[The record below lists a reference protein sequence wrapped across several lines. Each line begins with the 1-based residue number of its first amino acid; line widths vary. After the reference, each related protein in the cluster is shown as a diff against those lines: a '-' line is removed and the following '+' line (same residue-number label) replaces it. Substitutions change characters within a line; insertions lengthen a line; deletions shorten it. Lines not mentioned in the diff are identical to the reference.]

1 MLGLTVLL
9 GMKFRALRLRYRD
22 VRVGSRYPRW
32 HLPWQL
38 LDDMTVNFSHLRS
51 YDEQLFRLGLL
62 AERYFP
68 EDPNT
73 ALIKLRQ
80 LGERLAQQMASR
92 FGVFT
97 SIQESQLAL
106 LRRLEFEGLIDR
118 DVACLFHDLRITG
131 NEATHG
137 LQGDYASALSTLKI
151 AWQLGVWF
159 HRTFGDPEFRCG
171 PFRPP
176 QPPVDESVELKQE
189 LARLQSALEAFSSNE
204 DAISEQLNAAEAQLQ
219 QALDEQQQWEHLAE
233 AAEADKVALS
243 AQLEALQ
250 SAAAR
255 QPSAVSAGLLQAAK
269 KAAGS
274 IELDEASTRQ
284 LIDEQLRQAGWEA
297 DTQTLRH
304 GKGARPQKNR
314 NLAIAEWPTSSGPAD
329 YVLFVGLTPYAAVEA
344 KRANTDV
351 AGKVP
356 QAERY
361 CRDFQPSADA
371 EVKSNGWGPQGEY
384 RIPFAFSS
392 NGRPFLNQLRTKSG
406 IWFRDLR
413 RRENLSGPLERWYSP
428 EGLKALARQDLDLA
442 DQQLRRESFSF
453 GFPLRPYQRRAI
465 EATEAAIAAGQRE
478 IMLAM
483 ATGTGKT
490 KTCVALIYR
499 LLKTG
504 RFRRVLFLVD
514 RSELGTQAADAFKE
528 TRMESLQSFADIY
541 GIKELGEREVETDT
555 RVHIATVQAMV
566 QRLLLGNEEDNPTVD
581 TYDLI
586 VVDECHRGYLLD
598 RELSD
603 RELRFRDFNDYVSK
617 YRKVIEMFD
626 AVKIG
631 LTATP
636 ALHTVRIFGQPVF
649 VYSYREAVVDGF
661 LVDHE
666 PPIRISTEL
675 SSEGIGWAVGEEV
688 KIYDPS
694 TTQIEKFTTPDALRF
709 EVEAFNRKVIT
720 EPFNQVVCEALA
732 DELDPFSPYK
742 TLIFC
747 ASDAHADLVVMLLKE
762 AFQERYGSVANDA
775 VAKITG
781 ASDKP
786 KELIRRYKN
795 EAFPNVAVT
804 VDLLS
809 TGVDVP
815 AICNIVF
822 LRRMNSRIL
831 YDQMIGRATRLCD
844 AIDKTHLRIFDAV
857 RIYEAL
863 ENFTDMKP
871 VVVNP
876 TITFGQLIQ
885 ELETTEG
892 EESELVREQLIAK
905 LRRKQQRLS
914 ENHAAQFRLL
924 TGEEP
929 ADFIRRLQQ
938 LPIQEAS
945 RWLGT
950 IHGLA
955 ELLDQQW
962 DGPAQPQLLS
972 EHHDELRS
980 IERGYG
986 EATRPQDYLDG
997 FSAFVREAGNDLR
1010 ELRLALD
1017 QRGYNE
1023 ATLATAWRETTNQDM
1038 AASIMGYI
1046 RQAALGDA
1054 LVPYEQ
1060 RVEKALQRILA
1071 TRSWT
1076 TPQRQWLQRIA
1087 NQTKAITIVDREALD
1102 DDALLFR
1109 REGGGWPRL
1118 NKLFG
1123 SELDQVL
1130 HQFQCQVWAA

>member
-1 MLGLTVLL
+1 MGT
-9 GMKFRALRLRYRD
+9 
-22 VRVGSRYPRW
+22 
-32 HLPWQL
+32 
-38 LDDMTVNFSHLRS
+38 NFAHLRG
-51 YDEQLFRLGLL
+51 YDDQLSRLGLL

-68 EDPNT
+68 DDPNT

-80 LGERLAQQMASR
+80 LGERLAQQAASR
-92 FGVFT
+92 FGLFT
-97 SIQESQLAL
+97 SLEETQLAL
-106 LRRLEFEGLIDR
+106 IRRLELDGQIER
-118 DVACLFHDLRITG
+118 EVADLFHGLRKAG
-131 NEATHG
+131 NDATHG
-137 LQGDYASALSTLKI
+137 LQGSHASALSSLKI

-159 HRTFGDPEFRCG
+159 HRTFEDPGFRSG

-176 QPPVDESVELKQE
+176 QPPVDESAELKQE
-189 LARLQSALEAFSSNE
+189 LARLQSALDSFRANE
-204 DAISEQLNAAEAQLQ
+204 GLISQQLSAAETQLQ
-219 QALDEQQQWEHLAE
+219 QALGEQQQWEQLAE
-233 AAEADKVALS
+233 QVEADKATLE
-243 AQLEALQ
+243 AQLQALQ
-250 SAAAR
+250 NAASQQTPAVSMGVRNAAR
-255 QPSAVSAGLLQAAK
+255 
-269 KAAGS
+269 KAAS
-274 IELDEASTRQ
+274 AIELDEAATRQ
-284 LIDEQLRQAGWEA
+284 LIDGQLRQAGWEA
-297 DTQTLRH
+297 DSQALRH
-304 GKGARPQKNR
+304 GKGTRPQKNR

-329 YVLFVGLTPYAAVEA
+329 YVLFVGLTPVAAVEA

-351 AGKVP
+351 AGKLP

-361 CRDFQPSADA
+361 CRDF
-371 EVKSNGWGPQGEY
+371 KSSEETELKAQGWGPEGEY
-384 RIPFAFSS
+384 QIPFAFSS
-392 NGRPFLNQLRTKSG
+392 NSRPYLRQLRTKSG

-413 RRENLSGPLERWYSP
+413 RSENLAGPLERWYSP
-428 EGLKALARQDLDLA
+428 EGLKALARQDVDLA
-442 DQQLRRESFSF
+442 HQQLRRESFSF

-465 EATEAAIAAGQRE
+465 EATEAAIASGQRD

-490 KTCVALIYR
+490 KTCIALIYR
-499 LLKTG
+499 LLKTS

-514 RSELGTQAADAFKE
+514 RSELGSQAADAFKE

-541 GIKELGEREVETDT
+541 GIKDLGEREAESDT
-555 RVHIATVQAMV
+555 RVQVATVQAMV
-566 QRLLLGNEEDNPTVD
+566 QRLLLGSEEDKPTVD

-598 RELSD
+598 RDLSE
-603 RELRFRDFNDYVSK
+603 RELGFRDFNDYVSK
-617 YRKVIEMFD
+617 YRRVLEMFD

-636 ALHTVRIFGQPVF
+636 ALHTVEIFGQPVF

-666 PPIRISTEL
+666 PPFLIATEL
-675 SSEGIGWAVGEEV
+675 STEGIRWQAGAEV
-688 KIYDPS
+688 KTYDPNTAS
-694 TTQIEKFTTPDALRF
+694 IELFTTPDELRF
-709 EVEAFNRKVIT
+709 DVEAFNRKVIT
-720 EPFNQVVCEALA
+720 EDFNRVVCEVLA
-732 DELDPFSPYK
+732 DELDPLSPHK

-747 ASDAHADLVVMLLKE
+747 ATDAHADLVVMLLKK
-762 AFQERYGSVANDA
+762 AFQDRYGSVANDA

-781 ASDKP
+781 ACEKP

-831 YDQMIGRATRLCD
+831 YDQMRGRATRLCE
-844 AIDKTHLRIFDAV
+844 AIGKDSFRIFDAV
-857 RIYEAL
+857 GIYKAL
-863 ENFTDMKP
+863 QAFTQMQP

-876 TITFGQLIQ
+876 KISFSQLIT
-885 ELETTEG
+885 EMDTTEG
-892 EESELVREQLIAK
+892 EDSELVRQQLVAK
-905 LRRKQQRLS
+905 LRRKQRHLS
-914 ENHAAQFRLL
+914 EASEAQFRLL

-929 ADFIRRLQQ
+929 ADFISRLQQ
-938 LPIQEAS
+938 LPIGDAR

-950 IHGLA
+950 ITGLA
-955 ELLDQQW
+955 ELLDRRW
-962 DGPAQPQLLS
+962 EGPAQPQFLS
-972 EHHDELRS
+972 EHTDSLRS

-986 EATRPQDYLDG
+986 DATRPEDYLEG
-997 FSAFVREAGNDLR
+997 FTAFVRDPGNALPALITVLQRPWDLTRKDLR

-1023 ATLATAWRETTNQDM
+1023 ATLATAWRETTNQAM

-1054 LVPYEQ
+1054 LVPYDQ
-1060 RVEKALQRILA
+1060 RVDKALQRILA
-1071 TRSWT
+1071 SKPWT

-1087 NQTKAITIVDREALD
+1087 NQTKAITIVDRDALD

-1118 NKLFG
+1118 NRLFG
-1123 SELDQVL
+1123 GELEQVL
-1130 HQFQCQVWAA
+1130 HRFNEAVWEAA

>member
-1 MLGLTVLL
+1 MGT
-9 GMKFRALRLRYRD
+9 
-22 VRVGSRYPRW
+22 
-32 HLPWQL
+32 
-38 LDDMTVNFSHLRS
+38 NFAHLRG
-51 YDEQLFRLGLL
+51 YDDQLSRLGLL

-68 EDPNT
+68 DDPNT

-80 LGERLAQQMASR
+80 LGERLAQQAASR
-92 FGVFT
+92 FGLFT
-97 SIQESQLAL
+97 SLEETQLAL
-106 LRRLEFEGLIDR
+106 IRRLELDGQIER
-118 DVACLFHDLRITG
+118 EVADLFHGLRKAG
-131 NEATHG
+131 NDATHG
-137 LQGDYASALSTLKI
+137 LQGSHASALSSLKI

-159 HRTFGDPEFRCG
+159 HRTFEDPGFRSG

-176 QPPVDESVELKQE
+176 QPPVDESAELKQE
-189 LARLQSALEAFSSNE
+189 LARLQSALDSFRANE
-204 DAISEQLNAAEAQLQ
+204 GLISQQLSAAETQLQ
-219 QALDEQQQWEHLAE
+219 QALGEQQQWEQLAE
-233 AAEADKVALS
+233 QVEADKATLEV
-243 AQLEALQ
+243 QLKALQ
-250 SAAAR
+250 NAASQQTPAVSMGVRNAAR
-255 QPSAVSAGLLQAAK
+255 
-269 KAAGS
+269 KAASS
-274 IELDEASTRQ
+274 IELDEAATRQ
-284 LIDEQLRQAGWEA
+284 LIDGQLRQAGWEA
-297 DTQTLRH
+297 DSQALRH
-304 GKGARPQKNR
+304 GKGTRPQKNR

-329 YVLFVGLTPYAAVEA
+329 YVLFVGLTPVAAVEA
-344 KRANTDV
+344 KRAHTDV
-351 AGKVP
+351 AGKLP

-361 CRDFQPSADA
+361 CRDF
-371 EVKSNGWGPQGEY
+371 KSSEETELKAQGWGPEGEY
-384 RIPFAFSS
+384 QIPFAFSS
-392 NGRPFLNQLRTKSG
+392 NGRRFLNQVRTKSG

-413 RRENLSGPLERWYSP
+413 RADNLAGPLERWYSP
-428 EGLKALARQDLDLA
+428 EGLKALMRQDVDRA
-442 DQQLRRESFSF
+442 NQNLRREPFSF

-465 EATEAAIAAGQRE
+465 EATEAAIASGQRD
-478 IMLAM
+478 IMLTM

-499 LLKTG
+499 LLKSG

-541 GIKELGEREVETDT
+541 GIKELGEREPESDT

-566 QRLLLGNEEDNPTVD
+566 QRLLLGSEDDKPTVD

-598 RELSD
+598 RDLSE
-603 RELRFRDFNDYVSK
+603 RELGFRDFNDYVSK
-617 YRKVIEMFD
+617 YRRVLEMFD

-636 ALHTVRIFGQPVF
+636 ALHTVEIFDLPVF
-649 VYSYREAVVDGF
+649 VYSYSEAVVDGF

-666 PPIRISTEL
+666 PPILIATEL
-675 SSEGIGWAVGEEV
+675 STEGIRWQAGDEV
-688 KIYDPS
+688 KTFDPNTAS
-694 TTQIEKFTTPDALRF
+694 IELFTTPDELRF
-709 EVEAFNRKVIT
+709 DVEAFNRKVIT
-720 EPFNQVVCEALA
+720 EDFNRVVCEVLA
-732 DELDPFSPYK
+732 DELDPLSLHK

-747 ASDAHADLVVMLLKE
+747 ATDAHADTVVMLLKK
-762 AFQERYGSVANDA
+762 AFQDRYGSVANDA

-781 ASDKP
+781 ACEKP
-786 KELIRRYKN
+786 KELIRRFKN

-831 YDQMIGRATRLCD
+831 YDQMKGRATRLCE
-844 AIDKTHLRIFDAV
+844 AIGKDSFRIFDAV
-857 RIYEAL
+857 GIYKAL
-863 ENFTDMKP
+863 QIFTQMQP

-876 TITFGQLIQ
+876 NISFSQLIT
-885 ELETTEG
+885 EMDTTEG
-892 EESELVREQLIAK
+892 EDSELVRQQLVAK
-905 LRRKQQRLS
+905 LRRKQRHLS
-914 ENHAAQFRLL
+914 EASEAQFRLL

-929 ADFIRRLQQ
+929 AGFISRLQQ
-938 LPIQEAS
+938 LPIGDAR

-950 IHGLA
+950 ITGLA
-955 ELLDQQW
+955 ELLDRRW
-962 DGPAQPQLLS
+962 EGPAQPQFLS
-972 EHHDELRS
+972 EHTDSLRS

-986 EATRPQDYLDG
+986 DATRPEDYLEG
-997 FSAFVREAGNDLR
+997 FTAFVRDPGNDLPALITVLQRPWDLTRKDLR

-1023 ATLATAWRETTNQDM
+1023 ATLATAWRETTNQAM

-1054 LVPYEQ
+1054 LVPYDQ
-1060 RVEKALQRILA
+1060 RVDKALQRILA
-1071 TRSWT
+1071 SKPWT

-1087 NQTKAITIVDREALD
+1087 NQTKAITIVDRDALD

-1118 NKLFG
+1118 NRLFG
-1123 SELDQVL
+1123 GELEQVL
-1130 HQFQCQVWAA
+1130 HRFNEAVWEAA

>member
-1 MLGLTVLL
+1 VSTN
-9 GMKFRALRLRYRD
+9 FAQLR
-22 VRVGSRYPRW
+22 G
-32 HLPWQL
+32 
-38 LDDMTVNFSHLRS
+38 
-51 YDEQLFRLGLL
+51 YDEQLFRLGGL

-80 LGERLAQQMASR
+80 LGERLAQQVASR

-97 SIQESQLAL
+97 SIEESQLAL
-106 LRRLEFEGLIDR
+106 LRRLEAEGLIER
-118 DVACLFHDLRITG
+118 EVAGLFHDLRRTG
-131 NEATHG
+131 NTATHG
-137 LQGDYASALSTLKI
+137 LQGDHATALSTLKI

-159 HRTFGDPEFRCG
+159 HRSFGDPAFRSG

-176 QPPVDESVELKQE
+176 QPPVAESDDLRQE
-189 LARLQSALEAFSSNE
+189 LARLQAALEAFRANE
-204 DAISEQLNAAEAQLQ
+204 GALADQLSAAEAQLE
-219 QALDEQQQWEHLAE
+219 QALGEQQQWEQLAE
-233 AAEADKVALS
+233 AAEADKAALAAQLS
-243 AQLEALQ
+243 ALQ
-250 SAAAR
+250 NDAAQRPAGVTAGLRQAAR
-255 QPSAVSAGLLQAAK
+255 
-269 KAAGS
+269 KAADA
-274 IELDEASTRQ
+274 IELDEAATRQ
-284 LIDEQLRQAGWEA
+284 LIDAQLRQAGWEA
-297 DTQTLRH
+297 DSQELRFSR
-304 GKGARPQKNR
+304 GARPQKNR

-329 YVLFVGLTPYAAVEA
+329 YVLFVGLTPMAAVEA
-344 KRANTDV
+344 KRANKDV
-351 AGKVP
+351 AGVLP
-356 QAERY
+356 QAQRY
-361 CRDFQPSADA
+361 CRDFQPDAAMEVSAQ
-371 EVKSNGWGPQGEY
+371 GFGPEGEY
-384 RIPFAFSS
+384 QVPFAFST
-392 NGRPFLNQLRTKSG
+392 NGRPFLQQLRTRSG

-413 RRENLSGPLERWYSP
+413 RGENLANPLDGWYSP
-428 EGLKALARQDLDLA
+428 EGLKELSRQDVGRA
-442 DQQLRRESFSF
+442 QEQLRREAFSY

-465 EATEAAIAAGQRE
+465 EATEAAIGEGQRE
-478 IMLAM
+478 ILLAM

-499 LLKTG
+499 LLKSG

-514 RSELGTQAADAFKE
+514 RSELGIQAADAFKE

-541 GIKELGEREVETDT
+541 GIKELGEREAESDT

-566 QRLLLGNEEDNPTVD
+566 QRLLLGSDDDKPTVD

-617 YRKVIEMFD
+617 YRRVIEMFD

-636 ALHTVRIFGQPVF
+636 ALHTVEIFGQPVF
-649 VYSYREAVVDGF
+649 VYSYREAVVDGY

-666 PPIRISTEL
+666 PPILIRTEL
-675 SSEGIGWAVGEEV
+675 SSEGIVWEAGEEV
-688 KIYDPS
+688 KTYDPR
-694 TTQIEKFTTPDALRF
+694 TAQIELFTTPDELRF
-709 EVEAFNRKVIT
+709 AVEAFNRQVIT
-720 EPFNQVVCEALA
+720 EPFNRVVCGELA
-732 DELDPFSPYK
+732 RELDPFSPYK

-747 ASDAHADLVVMLLKE
+747 ATDAHADLVVMLLKE
-762 AFQERYGSVANDA
+762 AFREYYDGVDDDA

-781 ASDKP
+781 ASDRP

-804 VDLLS
+804 VDLHS

-844 AIDKTHLRIFDAV
+844 PIDKSHFRIFDAV
-857 RIYEAL
+857 GIYDAL
-863 ENFTDMKP
+863 QAFTQMQP

-876 TITFGQLIQ
+876 KISFSQLIG
-885 ELETTEG
+885 ELESTDG
-892 EESELVREQLIAK
+892 EECELVREQLIAK
-905 LRRKQQRLS
+905 LRRKQRHLS
-914 ENHAAQFRLL
+914 ESAEARFRLL

-929 ADFIRRLQQ
+929 ADFINRLRQ
-938 LPIQEAS
+938 LPIAEAS

-950 IHGLA
+950 IGGLG
-955 ELLDQQW
+955 ELLDAQW
-962 DGPAQPQLLS
+962 EGPAQPQFIA
-972 EHHDELRS
+972 EHDDSLRA

-986 EATRPQDYLDG
+986 EASRPQDYLDG
-997 FSAFVREAGNDLR
+997 FTAFVRDPGNALPALTTVLQRPWELTRSDLR
-1010 ELRLALD
+1010 ELKLALD
-1017 QRGYNE
+1017 QRGYSE
-1023 ATLATAWRETTNQDM
+1023 TTLATAWREATNQDM

-1046 RQAALGDA
+1046 RQAALGDP

-1071 TRSWT
+1071 SRAWSE
-1076 TPQRQWLQRIA
+1076 PQRQWLQRIA

-1109 REGGGWPRL
+1109 REGGGWQRL

-1123 SELDQVL
+1123 GELEQVL
-1130 HQFQCQVWAA
+1130 HRFNEAVWEAA

>member
-1 MLGLTVLL
+1 
-9 GMKFRALRLRYRD
+9 
-22 VRVGSRYPRW
+22 
-32 HLPWQL
+32 
-38 LDDMTVNFSHLRS
+38 MTVNFSHLRS

-159 HRTFGDPEFRCG
+159 HRTFGDPEFRSG

-176 QPPVDESVELKQE
+176 HPPVDESAELKQE

-204 DAISEQLNAAEAQLQ
+204 GAISEQLNAAEAQLQ
-219 QALDEQQQWEHLAE
+219 QALDEQQQWEQLAE
-233 AAEADKVALS
+233 AAEADKVAL
-243 AQLEALQ
+243 AVQLQALQ
-250 SAAAR
+250 NAAAQ
-255 QPSAVSAGLLQAAK
+255 QPAAVSAGLLQAAK

-284 LIDEQLRQAGWEA
+284 LIDEQLRQAGWEV

-329 YVLFVGLTPYAAVEA
+329 YVLFVGLTPVAAVEA

-361 CRDFQPSADA
+361 CRDFQPSV
-371 EVKSNGWGPQGEY
+371 ETELRSNGWGPEGEY

-413 RRENLSGPLERWYSP
+413 RSENLACPLERWYSP
-428 EGLKALARQDLDLA
+428 EGLKALARQDVDLA
-442 DQQLRRESFSF
+442 HQQLRRELFSF

-514 RSELGTQAADAFKE
+514 RSELGNQAADAFKE

-541 GIKELGEREVETDT
+541 GIKELGEREVESDT

-566 QRLLLGNEEDNPTVD
+566 QRLLLASEEDKPTVD

-603 RELRFRDFNDYVSK
+603 RELRFRDFSDYVSK

-626 AVKIG
+626 AFKIG

-636 ALHTVRIFGQPVF
+636 ALHTVNIFGHPVF

-666 PPIRISTEL
+666 PPIRINTEL
-675 SSEGIGWAVGEEV
+675 SSEGIGWAAGEEV

-694 TTQIEKFTTPDALRF
+694 TTQIEKFTTPDELRF
-709 EVEAFNRKVIT
+709 EVETFNRKVIT
-720 EPFNQVVCEALA
+720 ESFNRVVCEALA

-844 AIDKTHLRIFDAV
+844 AIDKTHFRIFDAV

-863 ENFTDMKP
+863 EKFTDMKP

-876 TITFGQLIQ
+876 SITFGQLIQ

-892 EESELVREQLIAK
+892 EESELVRQQLIAK

-914 ENHAAQFRLL
+914 ENYAAQFRLL

-929 ADFIRRLQQ
+929 DDFIRRLQQ

-962 DGPAQPQLLS
+962 DGPAEPQFLS
-972 EHHDELRS
+972 DHDDALRS

-986 EATRPQDYLDG
+986 DASRPEDYLDG
-997 FSAFVREAGNDLR
+997 FAAFVRDPGNDLPALTTVLQRPWELTRKDLR

-1023 ATLATAWRETTNQDM
+1023 ATLATAWRETTNQAM

-1060 RVEKALQRILA
+1060 RVDKALQRILA
-1071 TRSWT
+1071 SRSWT

-1123 SELDQVL
+1123 GELEQVL
-1130 HQFQCQVWAA
+1130 HRFNEAVWEAA

>member
-1 MLGLTVLL
+1 MST
-9 GMKFRALRLRYRD
+9 
-22 VRVGSRYPRW
+22 
-32 HLPWQL
+32 
-38 LDDMTVNFSHLRS
+38 NFVHLRS
-51 YDEQLFRLGLL
+51 YDEQLFRLGSL

-80 LGERLAQQMASR
+80 LGERLAQQVASR

-97 SIQESQLAL
+97 SAQETQLAL
-106 LRRLEFEGLIDR
+106 IRRLEFDGLIESE
-118 DVACLFHDLRITG
+118 VSALFHDLRSKG
-131 NEATHG
+131 NDATHG
-137 LQGDYASALSTLKI
+137 LYGDHASALSTLKI

-159 HRTFGDPEFRCG
+159 HRTFSDAEFSSG

-176 QPPVDESVELKQE
+176 QPPADESEGLRAE
-189 LARLQSALEAFSSNE
+189 LASLQSALDAFR
-204 DAISEQLNAAEAQLQ
+204 AQGGAVAEQLSATEAQLQ
-219 QALDEQQQWEHLAE
+219 QALDDQQQWEQLAT
-233 AAEADKVALS
+233 AVEADKVALA
-243 AQLEALQ
+243 AQMQALQ
-250 SAAAR
+250 NAAAR
-255 QPSAVSAGLLQAAK
+255 QPAAVSAGLLQAAR

-274 IELDEASTRQ
+274 IELDEAATRQ

-297 DTQTLRH
+297 DTQTLRY

-344 KRANTDV
+344 KRANKDV
-351 AGKVP
+351 AGKLP

-361 CRDFQPSADA
+361 CRDFQPSEESELKAQ
-371 EVKSNGWGPQGEY
+371 GWGSAGEF

-413 RRENLSGPLERWYSP
+413 RSDNLAGPLERWYSA
-428 EGLKALARQDLDLA
+428 EGLKALSRQDVDLA
-442 DQQLRRESFSF
+442 QAKLRQELFSF

-490 KTCVALIYR
+490 KTCIALIYR

-541 GIKELGEREVETDT
+541 GIKELGEREAESDT

-566 QRLLLGNEEDNPTVD
+566 QRLLLGSEEEKPTVD

-598 RELSD
+598 RELSE

-636 ALHTVRIFGQPVF
+636 ALHTVMIFGQPVF

-666 PPIRISTEL
+666 PPIRINTEL
-675 SSEGIGWAVGEEV
+675 SSEGIAWAAGEEV
-688 KIYDPS
+688 KFYDPT
-694 TTQIEKFTTPDALRF
+694 TTQIDKFMTPDELRF

-720 EPFNQVVCEALA
+720 ESFNRVVCDALA

-747 ASDAHADLVVMLLKE
+747 VSDAHADLVVMLLKE
-762 AFQERYGSVANDA
+762 AFQQRYGSVPDDA

-781 ASDKP
+781 DSDKP
-786 KELIRRYKN
+786 KQLIRRFKN

-844 AIDKTHLRIFDAV
+844 AIDKTHFRIFDAV

-863 ENFTDMKP
+863 KNFTDMKP

-876 TITFGQLIQ
+876 NISFSQLFQ

-892 EESELVREQLIAK
+892 EESELVRQQLIAK

-914 ENHAAQFRLL
+914 ENQTAQFRLL

-929 ADFIRRLQQ
+929 AAFINRLQQ
-938 LPIQEAS
+938 LPINEAR

-950 IHGLA
+950 IPGLA

-962 DGPAQPQLLS
+962 DGPAEPQFLS
-972 EHHDELRS
+972 EHDDALRS

-986 EATRPQDYLDG
+986 EATRPEDYLDG
-997 FSAFVREAGNDLR
+997 FSAFVRDSGNDLPALTTVLQRPWELTRKDLR

-1023 ATLATAWRETTNQDM
+1023 ATLATAWRETTNQAM

-1046 RQAALGDA
+1046 RQAALGDP
-1054 LVPYEQ
+1054 LVPYDQ
-1060 RVEKALQRILA
+1060 RVDKALQRILA
-1071 TRSWT
+1071 SRSWT

-1102 DDALLFR
+1102 DDLLFFK

-1118 NKLFG
+1118 NRMFG
-1123 SELDQVL
+1123 GELDGVL
-1130 HQFQCQVWAA
+1130 REFKREVWAA

>member
-1 MLGLTVLL
+1 M
-9 GMKFRALRLRYRD
+9 
-22 VRVGSRYPRW
+22 SP
-32 HLPWQL
+32 
-38 LDDMTVNFSHLRS
+38 NFAHLRP
-51 YDEQLFRLGLL
+51 YDEQLFRLGSL
-62 AERYFP
+62 AERYFTD
-68 EDPNT
+68 DPNT
-73 ALIKLRQ
+73 ALLKLRQ
-80 LGERLAQQMASR
+80 LGELLAQHVASR
-92 FGVFT
+92 FGLELREEET
-97 SIQESQLAL
+97 QQLL
-106 LRRLEFEGLIDR
+106 LRRLECDGVLER
-118 DVACLFHDLRITG
+118 EVAELFHGLRRKG
-131 NEATHG
+131 NLANHD
-137 LQGDYASALSTLKI
+137 LQGDHATALKI
-151 AWQLGVWF
+151 LRMAWQLGVWF
-159 HRTFGDPEFRCG
+159 HRTFGVPDFRSG
-171 PFRPP
+171 PFKPP
-176 QPPVDESVELKQE
+176 QPPVAGDQDLEAELSCLRDA
-189 LARLQSALEAFSSNE
+189 LAAFQSADGQA
-204 DAISEQLNAAEAQLQ
+204 AQQLAQTEAQLS
-219 QALDEQQQWEHLAE
+219 QALQEQQEWEQLA
-233 AAEADKVALS
+233 AGAEADKAALVARLAELQVA
-243 AQLEALQ
+243 AQRQ
-250 SAAAR
+250 GAAAMASLKQASR
-255 QPSAVSAGLLQAAK
+255 QATERL
-269 KAAGS
+269 
-274 IELDEASTRQ
+274 ELDEAATRL

-314 NLAIAEWPTSSGPAD
+314 NYAIAEWPTSSGPAD
-329 YVLFVGLTPYAAVEA
+329 YVLFVGLTPFAAVEA

-361 CRDFQPSADA
+361 CRDFQPSLETELKID
-371 EVKSNGWGPQGEY
+371 GWGPEGEY

-392 NGRPFLNQLRTKSG
+392 NGRPFLDQLRTKSG

-413 RRENLSGPLERWYSP
+413 RSENLAGPLERWYSP
-428 EGLKALARQDLDLA
+428 EGLKALARQDVDLA
-442 DQQLRRESFSF
+442 QQKLRRESFSF

-566 QRLLLGNEEDNPTVD
+566 QRLLLGNEEDKPTVD

-636 ALHTVRIFGQPVF
+636 ALHTVSIFGQPVF

-666 PPIRISTEL
+666 PPIRINTEL

-694 TTQIEKFTTPDALRF
+694 TTQIEKFTTPDELRF

-844 AIDKTHLRIFDAV
+844 AIDKTHFRIFDAV

-914 ENHAAQFRLL
+914 ENNAAQFRLL

-938 LPIQEAS
+938 LPIQEVS

-962 DGPAQPQLLS
+962 DGPAQPQFLS
-972 EHHDELRS
+972 EHHDQLRS

-997 FSAFVREAGNDLR
+997 FSAFVREAGNDLPALTTVLQRPWELTRKDLR

-1123 SELDQVL
+1123 GELDQVL

>member
-1 MLGLTVLL
+1 MST
-9 GMKFRALRLRYRD
+9 
-22 VRVGSRYPRW
+22 
-32 HLPWQL
+32 
-38 LDDMTVNFSHLRS
+38 NFAHLRG
-51 YDEQLFRLGLL
+51 YDEQLFRLGVL

-73 ALIKLRQ
+73 ALLKLRR
-80 LGERLAQQMASR
+80 LGERLAQQVASR
-92 FGVFT
+92 FGVET
-97 SIQESQLAL
+97 PVEETQQML
-106 LRRLEFEGLIDR
+106 LRRLEANGVLER
-118 DVACLFHDLRITG
+118 EVAELFHVLRRKGNLANHDLHG
-131 NEATHG
+131 DHAT
-137 LQGDYASALSTLKI
+137 ALRTLRI

-159 HRTFGDPEFRCG
+159 HRTFSEPDFRSG
-171 PFRPP
+171 PF
-176 QPPVDESVELKQE
+176 QPPRSPAQESEEL
-189 LARLQSALEAFSSNE
+189 R
-204 DAISEQLNAAEAQLQ
+204 
-219 QALDEQQQWEHLAE
+219 QALDDQQEWERLAE
-233 AAEADKVALS
+233 LAEADKAALA
-243 AQLEALQ
+243 AQLQALQ
-250 SAAAR
+250 RAAAR
-255 QPSAVSAGLLQAAK
+255 QPAPVAAKLRQAART
-269 KAAGS
+269 ATGL
-274 IELDEASTRQ
+274 IELDEAATRQ
-284 LIDEQLRQAGWEA
+284 LIDDQLRQAGWEA
-297 DTQTLRH
+297 DSQKLRY
-304 GKGARPQKNR
+304 GNGARPQKNR

-329 YVLFVGLTPYAAVEA
+329 YVLFVGLTPLAAVEA
-344 KRANTDV
+344 KRAHKDV
-351 AGKVP
+351 AGVLP
-356 QAERY
+356 QAQRY
-361 CRDFQPSADA
+361 CRDFQPSA
-371 EVKSNGWGPQGEY
+371 ETELSGGCWGPDGDC
-384 RIPFAFSS
+384 RIPFAFAS
-392 NGRPFLNQLRTKSG
+392 NGRPYLRQLRTRSG

-413 RRENLSGPLERWYSP
+413 RAENLAGPLDGWYSP
-428 EGLKALARQDLDLA
+428 EGLQALARQNMA
-442 DQQLRRESFSF
+442 ASQAQLQREGFSY

-465 EATEAAIAAGQRE
+465 EATEAAIGDGQRE
-478 IMLAM
+478 ILLAM

-541 GIKELGEREVETDT
+541 GIKELGERETDSDT
-555 RVHIATVQAMV
+555 RVQIATVQAMV
-566 QRLLLGNEEDNPTVD
+566 QRLLLGGEHDKPTVD

-598 RELSD
+598 RELSE
-603 RELRFRDFNDYVSK
+603 RELGFRDFNDYVSK
-617 YRKVIEMFD
+617 YRRVLETFD

-636 ALHTVRIFGQPVF
+636 ALHTVEIFGQPVF
-649 VYSYREAVVDGF
+649 VYSYREAVVDGY

-666 PPIRISTEL
+666 PPVLISTQL
-675 SSEGIGWAVGEEV
+675 SSEGIRWAAGEEV
-688 KIYDPS
+688 KTYDPR
-694 TTQIEKFTTPDALRF
+694 TAQIELFTTPDELSF
-709 EVEAFNRKVIT
+709 EVEAFNRQVIT
-720 EPFNQVVCEALA
+720 EPFNKVVCEVLA
-732 DELDPFSPYK
+732 DELDPLSPQK

-747 ASDAHADLVVMLLKE
+747 ATDSHADLVVMLLKE
-762 AFQERYGSVANDA
+762 AFQERYDGVEDDA

-831 YDQMIGRATRLCD
+831 YDQMIGRATRLCE
-844 AIDKTHLRIFDAV
+844 AIGKDGFRIFDAV
-857 RIYEAL
+857 GIYEAL
-863 ENFTDMKP
+863 RPFTDMQP

-876 TITFGQLIQ
+876 KISFAQLIG
-885 ELETTEG
+885 ELSATEG
-892 EESELVREQLIAK
+892 EDSELVRDQLIAK
-905 LRRKQQRLS
+905 LRRRQRHLS
-914 ENHAAQFRLL
+914 ENAEAEFRRL

-929 ADFIRRLQQ
+929 AAFISRLQR
-938 LPIQEAS
+938 LPLAEAR

-950 IHGLA
+950 IAGLGD
-955 ELLDQQW
+955 LLDAKWQ
-962 DGPAQPQLLS
+962 GPGQPQFLS
-972 EHHDELRS
+972 EHEDVLRS

-986 EATRPQDYLDG
+986 EANRPEDYLEG
-997 FSAFVREAGNDLR
+997 FTAFVRDPGNQLPALTTMLQRPWELTRKDLR

-1017 QRGYNE
+1017 QQGYNE

-1046 RQAALGDA
+1046 RQAALGDP

-1071 TRSWT
+1071 SRSWS

-1109 REGGGWPRL
+1109 REGGGWQRL

-1123 SELDQVL
+1123 GELDRVL
-1130 HQFQCQVWAA
+1130 QQFQREVWAA

>member
-1 MLGLTVLL
+1 M
-9 GMKFRALRLRYRD
+9 
-22 VRVGSRYPRW
+22 SP
-32 HLPWQL
+32 
-38 LDDMTVNFSHLRS
+38 NFAHLRT
-51 YDEQLFRLGLL
+51 YDEQLFLLGSL

-68 EDPNT
+68 DDPNT
-73 ALIKLRQ
+73 ALLKLRQ
-80 LGERLAQQMASR
+80 LGELLAQHVASR
-92 FGVFT
+92 FGLELREEET
-97 SIQESQLAL
+97 QQLL
-106 LRRLEFEGLIDR
+106 LRRLECDGVLER
-118 DVACLFHDLRITG
+118 EVAELFHGLRRKGNLANHDLHG
-131 NEATHG
+131 DHAT
-137 LQGDYASALSTLKI
+137 ALKI
-151 AWQLGVWF
+151 LRMAWQLGVWF
-159 HRTFGDPEFRCG
+159 HRTFGDPDFRSG
-171 PFRPP
+171 LFQPP
-176 QPPVDESVELKQE
+176 QPPAASDQE
-189 LARLQSALEAFSSNE
+189 LAVQLSALRDALAAFQSADGQASQQLAQTE
-204 DAISEQLNAAEAQLQ
+204 EQLR
-219 QALDEQQQWEHLAE
+219 QALQEQQEWEQLATD
-233 AAEADKVALS
+233 AEADKAALVARLAELQMA
-243 AQLEALQ
+243 AQRQ
-250 SAAAR
+250 GAAAMASLKQASR
-255 QPSAVSAGLLQAAK
+255 QASERL
-269 KAAGS
+269 
-274 IELDEASTRQ
+274 ELDEAATRL
-284 LIDEQLRQAGWEA
+284 LIDGQLRQAGWEA
-297 DTQTLRH
+297 DSQQLRY
-304 GKGARPQKNR
+304 GKGARPQKHR

-329 YVLFVGLTPYAAVEA
+329 YVLFAGLTPLAAVEA
-344 KRANTDV
+344 KRANKDV
-351 AGKVP
+351 AGVLP
-356 QAERY
+356 QAQRY
-361 CRDFQPSADA
+361 CRDFQACEATELS
-371 EVKSNGWGPQGEY
+371 SGGWGPEGEY

-392 NGRPFLNQLRTKSG
+392 NGRPYLRQLRTRSG

-413 RRENLSGPLERWYSP
+413 RSENHAGPLDGWYSP
-428 EGLKALARQDLDLA
+428 DGLRELARQNVALA
-442 DQQLRRESFSF
+442 EEQLRREAFSY

-465 EATEAAIAAGQRE
+465 EATEAAISDSQRE
-478 IMLAM
+478 ILLAM

-490 KTCVALIYR
+490 KTCIALIYR

-514 RSELGTQAADAFKE
+514 REELGIQAADAFKE

-541 GIKELGEREVETDT
+541 GIKELGEREVESDT
-555 RVHIATVQAMV
+555 RVHITTVQAMV
-566 QRLLLGNEEDNPTVD
+566 QRMLLGNEEDKPTVD

-603 RELRFRDFNDYVSK
+603 RELRFRDFNDYISK

-636 ALHTVRIFGQPVF
+636 ALHTVSIFGQPVF

-666 PPIRISTEL
+666 PPIRINTEL
-675 SSEGIGWAVGEEV
+675 SSEGIGWAAGEEV
-688 KIYDPS
+688 TIYDPS
-694 TTQIEKFTTPDALRF
+694 TTQIERFTTPDELHF
-709 EVEAFNRKVIT
+709 EVKAFNRKVIT
-720 EPFNQVVCEALA
+720 EPFNQVVCGALA

-747 ASDAHADLVVMLLKE
+747 ASDPHADLVVMLLKE
-762 AFQERYGSVANDA
+762 AFEERYGSVANDA
-775 VAKITG
+775 VAKITD

-795 EAFPNVAVT
+795 EQFPNVAVT

-844 AIDKTHLRIFDAV
+844 AIGKTHFRIFDAV

-876 TITFGQLIQ
+876 AITFSQLFQ
-885 ELETTEG
+885 ELDSTEG
-892 EESELVREQLIAK
+892 EESELVRQQLIAK

-945 RWLGT
+945 RWLGS

-962 DGPAQPQLLS
+962 DGPAEPQFLS

-986 EATRPQDYLDG
+986 EATRPEDYLDG
-997 FSAFVREAGNDLR
+997 FSAFVRDPGNDLPALTTVLQRPWELTRKDLR

-1076 TPQRQWLQRIA
+1076 TPQRQWLHRIA

-1123 SELDQVL
+1123 GELDQVL

>member
-1 MLGLTVLL
+1 MST
-9 GMKFRALRLRYRD
+9 
-22 VRVGSRYPRW
+22 
-32 HLPWQL
+32 
-38 LDDMTVNFSHLRS
+38 NFVHLRS
-51 YDEQLFRLGLL
+51 YDEQLFRLGSL

-80 LGERLAQQMASR
+80 LGERLAQQVASR

-97 SIQESQLAL
+97 SAQETQLAL
-106 LRRLEFEGLIDR
+106 IRRLEFDGLIER
-118 DVACLFHDLRITG
+118 EVSALFHDLRSKG
-131 NEATHG
+131 NDATHG
-137 LQGDYASALSTLKI
+137 LYGDHASALSTLKI

-159 HRTFGDPEFRCG
+159 HRTFSDAEFRSG

-176 QPPVDESVELKQE
+176 QPPADESEGLRAE
-189 LARLQSALEAFSSNE
+189 LASLQNALDAFR
-204 DAISEQLNAAEAQLQ
+204 AQGGAVAEQLSATEAQLQ
-219 QALDEQQQWEHLAE
+219 QALDDQQQWEQLAT
-233 AAEADKVALS
+233 AVEADKVALA
-243 AQLEALQ
+243 AQLQALQ
-250 SAAAR
+250 NAAAR
-255 QPSAVSAGLLQAAK
+255 QPAAVSARLLQAAR

-274 IELDEASTRQ
+274 IELDEAATRQ

-297 DTQTLRH
+297 DTQTLRY

-329 YVLFVGLTPYAAVEA
+329 YLLFVGLTPYAAVEA
-344 KRANTDV
+344 KRANKDV
-351 AGKVP
+351 AGKLP

-361 CRDFQPSADA
+361 CRDFQPSEETELKAQ
-371 EVKSNGWGPQGEY
+371 GWGSAGEF

-413 RRENLSGPLERWYSP
+413 RSDNLAGPLERWYSA
-428 EGLKALARQDLDLA
+428 EGLKALSRQDVDLA
-442 DQQLRRESFSF
+442 QAKLRQELFSF

-490 KTCVALIYR
+490 KTCIALIYR

-541 GIKELGEREVETDT
+541 GIKELGEREAESDT

-566 QRLLLGNEEDNPTVD
+566 QRLLLGSEEEKPTVD

-598 RELSD
+598 RELSE

-636 ALHTVRIFGQPVF
+636 ALHTVMIFGQPVF

-666 PPIRISTEL
+666 PPIRINTEL
-675 SSEGIGWAVGEEV
+675 SSEGIAWAAGEEV
-688 KIYDPS
+688 KFYDPT
-694 TTQIEKFTTPDALRF
+694 TTQIDKFMTPDELRF

-720 EPFNQVVCEALA
+720 ESFNRVVCDALA

-747 ASDAHADLVVMLLKE
+747 VSDAHADLVVMLLKE
-762 AFQERYGSVANDA
+762 AFQQRYGSVPDDA

-781 ASDKP
+781 DSDKP
-786 KELIRRYKN
+786 KQLIRRFKN

-844 AIDKTHLRIFDAV
+844 AIDKTHFRIFDAV

-863 ENFTDMKP
+863 KNFTDMKP

-876 TITFGQLIQ
+876 NISFSQLFQ

-892 EESELVREQLIAK
+892 EESELVRQQLIAK

-914 ENHAAQFRLL
+914 ENQTAQFRLL

-929 ADFIRRLQQ
+929 AAFINRLQQ
-938 LPIQEAS
+938 LPINEAR

-950 IHGLA
+950 ISGLA

-962 DGPAQPQLLS
+962 EEPAKPQFLS
-972 EHHDELRS
+972 EHDDALRS

-986 EATRPQDYLDG
+986 EATRPEDYLDG
-997 FSAFVREAGNDLR
+997 FSAFVRDSGNDLPALTTVLQRPWELTRKGLR

-1023 ATLATAWRETTNQDM
+1023 ATLATAWRETTNQAM

-1046 RQAALGDA
+1046 RQAALGDP
-1054 LVPYEQ
+1054 LVPYDQ
-1060 RVEKALQRILA
+1060 RVDKALQRILA
-1071 TRSWT
+1071 SRSWT

-1102 DDALLFR
+1102 DDLLFFK

-1118 NKLFG
+1118 NRMFG
-1123 SELDQVL
+1123 GELDGVL
-1130 HQFQCQVWAA
+1130 REFKREVWAA

>member
-1 MLGLTVLL
+1 MST
-9 GMKFRALRLRYRD
+9 
-22 VRVGSRYPRW
+22 
-32 HLPWQL
+32 
-38 LDDMTVNFSHLRS
+38 NFAHLRR
-51 YDEQLFRLGLL
+51 YDEQLFRLGVL

-80 LGERLAQQMASR
+80 LGERLAQHMASR

-97 SIQESQLAL
+97 SLEETQLAL
-106 LRRLEFEGLIDR
+106 VRRLELDGLIER
-118 DVACLFHDLRITG
+118 EVAALFHDLRKNG
-131 NEATHG
+131 NAATHG
-137 LQGDYASALSTLKI
+137 LQGDHASALSTLKI

-159 HRTFGDPEFRCG
+159 HRSFGDPEFRSG
-171 PFRPP
+171 PFQPP
-176 QPPVDESVELKQE
+176 QPPVDESEALKQE
-189 LARLQSALEAFSSNE
+189 LARLQAALDSYRANE
-204 DAISEQLNAAEAQLQ
+204 GAISEQLSAAEAQLQ
-219 QALDEQQQWEHLAE
+219 QALGEQQQWEQLAE
-233 AAEADKVALS
+233 QVEADKAALA
-243 AQLEALQ
+243 AQLQDLQ
-250 SAAAR
+250 NAAAQQPAAVASGLR
-255 QPSAVSAGLLQAAK
+255 QASR
-269 KAAGS
+269 KAAAA
-274 IELDEASTRQ
+274 IELDEAATRQ

-297 DTQTLRH
+297 DTQALRYAA
-304 GKGARPQKNR
+304 GARPQKNR

-329 YVLFVGLTPYAAVEA
+329 YVLFVGLTPIAAVEA
-344 KRANTDV
+344 KRAHKDV
-351 AGKVP
+351 AGVLP
-356 QAERY
+356 QAQRY
-361 CRDFQPSADA
+361 CRDFQPS
-371 EVKSNGWGPQGEY
+371 EGIELSSEGWGPGGEY

-392 NGRPFLNQLRTKSG
+392 NGRPYLRQLRTRSG

-413 RRENLSGPLERWYSP
+413 RSENLAGPLDGWYSP
-428 EGLKALARQDLDLA
+428 EGLQTLARQDVA
-442 DQQLRRESFSF
+442 QAQEQLRREGFSY
-453 GFPLRPYQRRAI
+453 GFPLRPYQRGAI
-465 EATEAAIAAGQRE
+465 EAAEAAIGAGQRE
-478 IMLAM
+478 ILLAM

-541 GIKELGEREVETDT
+541 GIKELGEREPESDT
-555 RVHIATVQAMV
+555 RVQIATVQAMV
-566 QRLLLGNEEDNPTVD
+566 QRLLLGSDDEKPTVD

-598 RELSD
+598 RELSE
-603 RELRFRDFNDYVSK
+603 RELGFRDFNDYVSK
-617 YRKVIEMFD
+617 YRRVLELFD

-636 ALHTVRIFGQPVF
+636 ALHTVEIFGQPVF
-649 VYSYREAVVDGF
+649 VYSYREAVVDGY

-666 PPIRISTEL
+666 PPLLISTEL
-675 SSEGIGWAVGEEV
+675 SSEGIRWTAGAEV
-688 KIYDPS
+688 KTYDPR
-694 TTQIEKFTTPDALRF
+694 TAQIELFTTPDELRF
-709 EVEAFNRKVIT
+709 EVEAFNRQVIT
-720 EPFNQVVCEALA
+720 EAFNRVVCEVLA
-732 DELDPFSPYK
+732 NELDPLSPQK

-747 ASDAHADLVVMLLKE
+747 ATDAHADLVVLLLKE
-762 AFQERYGSVANDA
+762 AFRERYDGVDDGA

-815 AICNIVF
+815 SICNIVF

-831 YDQMIGRATRLCD
+831 YDQMRGRATRLCE
-844 AIDKTHLRIFDAV
+844 AIGKDSFRIFDAV
-857 RIYEAL
+857 GIYNAL
-863 ENFTDMKP
+863 QRFTQMQP

-876 TITFGQLIQ
+876 KVSFSQLIS
-885 ELETTEG
+885 ELNATEG
-892 EESELVREQLIAK
+892 ADSELVREQLIAK
-905 LRRKQQRLS
+905 LRRKQRHLS
-914 ENHAAQFRLL
+914 ENAEAEFRQL

-929 ADFIRRLQQ
+929 ADFITRLQQ
-938 LPIQEAS
+938 LPMVEAR

-950 IHGLA
+950 IAGLGQ
-955 ELLDQQW
+955 LLDAKW
-962 DGPAQPQLLS
+962 EGPAQPQFLS
-972 EHHDELRS
+972 EHDDTLRS

-986 EATRPQDYLDG
+986 DATRPEDYLEG
-997 FSAFVREAGNDLR
+997 FTAFVRDPGNDLPALTTVLQRPWELTRKDLR

-1023 ATLATAWRETTNQDM
+1023 ATLGTAWRETTNQDL

-1046 RQAALGDA
+1046 RQAALGDP

-1071 TRSWT
+1071 SRAWT

-1109 REGGGWPRL
+1109 REGGGWLRL

-1123 SELDQVL
+1123 GELEAVL
-1130 HQFQCQVWAA
+1130 HRFQEAVWEAAA

>member
-1 MLGLTVLL
+1 VST
-9 GMKFRALRLRYRD
+9 
-22 VRVGSRYPRW
+22 
-32 HLPWQL
+32 
-38 LDDMTVNFSHLRS
+38 NFVHLRS
-51 YDEQLFRLGLL
+51 YDEQLFRLGSL

-80 LGERLAQQMASR
+80 LGERLAQQVASR
-92 FGVFT
+92 FGVF
-97 SIQESQLAL
+97 SSAQETQLAL
-106 LRRLEFEGLIDR
+106 IRRLEFDGLIER
-118 DVACLFHDLRITG
+118 EVAALFHDLRSKG
-131 NEATHG
+131 NDATHG
-137 LQGDYASALSTLKI
+137 LYGDHASALNNLKI

-159 HRTFGDPEFRCG
+159 HRTFSDAEFRSG

-176 QPPVDESVELKQE
+176 QPPADESEGLRAE
-189 LARLQSALEAFSSNE
+189 LASLQSALDAFR
-204 DAISEQLNAAEAQLQ
+204 AQGGAVAEQLSATEAQLQ
-219 QALDEQQQWEHLAE
+219 QALDDQQQWEQLAT
-233 AAEADKVALS
+233 AVEADKVALA

-250 SAAAR
+250 NAAAR
-255 QPSAVSAGLLQAAK
+255 QPGAISARLLQAAR

-274 IELDEASTRQ
+274 IELDEAATRQ

-297 DTQTLRH
+297 DTQTLRY

-329 YVLFVGLTPYAAVEA
+329 YLLFVGLTPYAAVEA
-344 KRANTDV
+344 KRANKDV
-351 AGKVP
+351 AGKLP

-361 CRDFQPSADA
+361 CRDFQPSEETELKAQ
-371 EVKSNGWGPQGEY
+371 GWGSEGEY

-413 RRENLSGPLERWYSP
+413 RSDNLAGPLERWYSA
-428 EGLKALARQDLDLA
+428 EGLKALSRQDVDLA
-442 DQQLRRESFSF
+442 QAKLRQELFSF

-490 KTCVALIYR
+490 KTCIALIYR

-541 GIKELGEREVETDT
+541 GIKELGEREAESDT

-566 QRLLLGNEEDNPTVD
+566 QRLLLGSEEDKPTVD

-598 RELSD
+598 RELSEL
-603 RELRFRDFNDYVSK
+603 ELRFRDFNDYVSK
-617 YRKVIEMFD
+617 YRRVIEMFD

-636 ALHTVRIFGQPVF
+636 ALHTVSIFGKPVF

-666 PPIRISTEL
+666 PPIRINTEL
-675 SSEGIGWAVGEEV
+675 SSEGIGWAAGEEV
-688 KIYDPS
+688 KVYDPT
-694 TTQIEKFTTPDALRF
+694 TTQIDKFTTPDELHF

-720 EPFNQVVCEALA
+720 DPFNRVVCEALA

-747 ASDAHADLVVMLLKE
+747 VSDAHADLVVMLLKE
-762 AFQERYGSVANDA
+762 AFQCRYGSVPNDA

-781 ASDKP
+781 DSDKP
-786 KELIRRYKN
+786 KQLIRRFKN

-844 AIDKTHLRIFDAV
+844 AIDKTHFRIFDAV

-863 ENFTDMKP
+863 KNFTDMKP

-876 TITFGQLIQ
+876 NISFSQLFQ

-892 EESELVREQLIAK
+892 EESELVRQQLIAK

-914 ENHAAQFRLL
+914 ENQTAQFRLL

-929 ADFIRRLQQ
+929 ADFINRLQQ
-938 LPIQEAS
+938 LPINEAR

-950 IHGLA
+950 IPGLA

-962 DGPAQPQLLS
+962 DGPARPQFLS
-972 EHHDELRS
+972 EHDDALRS

-986 EATRPQDYLDG
+986 EATRPEDYLDG
-997 FSAFVREAGNDLR
+997 FTAFVRDSGNDLPALTTVLQRPWELTRKDLR

-1023 ATLATAWRETTNQDM
+1023 ATLATAWRETTNQAM

-1046 RQAALGDA
+1046 RQAALGDP
-1054 LVPYEQ
+1054 LVPYDQ
-1060 RVEKALQRILA
+1060 RVDKALQRILA
-1071 TRSWT
+1071 SRSWT

-1102 DDALLFR
+1102 DDALIFR
-1109 REGGGWPRL
+1109 REGGGWQRL
-1118 NKLFG
+1118 DRMFAG
-1123 SELDQVL
+1123 ELDGVL
-1130 HQFQCQVWAA
+1130 REFKREVWAA

>member
-1 MLGLTVLL
+1 M
-9 GMKFRALRLRYRD
+9 
-22 VRVGSRYPRW
+22 SP
-32 HLPWQL
+32 
-38 LDDMTVNFSHLRS
+38 NFAHLRP
-51 YDEQLFRLGLL
+51 YDEQLFRLGSL

-68 EDPNT
+68 DDPNT
-73 ALIKLRQ
+73 ALLKLRQ
-80 LGERLAQQMASR
+80 LGELLAQHVASR
-92 FGVFT
+92 FGLELREEET
-97 SIQESQLAL
+97 QQLL
-106 LRRLEFEGLIDR
+106 LRRLECDGVLER
-118 DVACLFHDLRITG
+118 EVAELFHGLRRKG
-131 NEATHG
+131 NLANHD
-137 LQGDYASALSTLKI
+137 LQGDHATALKI
-151 AWQLGVWF
+151 LRMAWQLGVWF
-159 HRTFGDPEFRCG
+159 HRTFGVPDFRSG
-171 PFRPP
+171 PFKPP
-176 QPPVDESVELKQE
+176 QPPVAGDQDLEAELSCLRDA
-189 LARLQSALEAFSSNE
+189 LAAFQSADGQA
-204 DAISEQLNAAEAQLQ
+204 AQQLAQTEAQLS
-219 QALDEQQQWEHLAE
+219 QALQEQQEWEQLA
-233 AAEADKVALS
+233 AGAEADKAALVARLAELQVA
-243 AQLEALQ
+243 AQRQ
-250 SAAAR
+250 GAAAIASLKQASR
-255 QPSAVSAGLLQAAK
+255 QATERL
-269 KAAGS
+269 
-274 IELDEASTRQ
+274 ELDEAATRL
-284 LIDEQLRQAGWEA
+284 LIDGQLRQAGWEA
-297 DTQTLRH
+297 DTEQLRYS
-304 GKGARPQKNR
+304 KGARPQKHR

-329 YVLFVGLTPYAAVEA
+329 YVLFVGLTAYAAVEA

-361 CRDFQPSADA
+361 CRDFKPSVETELKID
-371 EVKSNGWGPQGEY
+371 GWGPQGEY

-413 RRENLSGPLERWYSP
+413 RSENLAGPLERWYSP
-428 EGLKALARQDLDLA
+428 EGLKALARQDVDLA
-442 DQQLRRESFSF
+442 QQQLRRESFRF

-566 QRLLLGNEEDNPTVD
+566 QRLLLGNEEDKPTVD

-694 TTQIEKFTTPDALRF
+694 TTQIEKFTTPDELHF

-844 AIDKTHLRIFDAV
+844 AIDKTHFRIFDAV

-876 TITFGQLIQ
+876 NITFGQLIQ

-938 LPIQEAS
+938 LPIQEVS
-945 RWLGT
+945 RWLGS

-962 DGPAQPQLLS
+962 DGPAQPQFLS
-972 EHHDELRS
+972 EHHDQLRS

-986 EATRPQDYLDG
+986 EATRPEDYLDG
-997 FSAFVREAGNDLR
+997 FSAFVRDPGNDLPALTTVLQRPWELTRKDLR

-1123 SELDQVL
+1123 GELDQVL

>member
-1 MLGLTVLL
+1 MST
-9 GMKFRALRLRYRD
+9 
-22 VRVGSRYPRW
+22 
-32 HLPWQL
+32 
-38 LDDMTVNFSHLRS
+38 NFVHLRS
-51 YDEQLFRLGLL
+51 YDEQLFRLGSL

-80 LGERLAQQMASR
+80 LGERLAQQVASR

-97 SIQESQLAL
+97 SAQETQLAL
-106 LRRLEFEGLIDR
+106 IRRLEFDGLIESE
-118 DVACLFHDLRITG
+118 VSALFHDLRSKG
-131 NEATHG
+131 NDATHG
-137 LQGDYASALSTLKI
+137 LYGDHASALSTLKI

-159 HRTFGDPEFRCG
+159 HRTFSDAEFRSG

-176 QPPVDESVELKQE
+176 QPPADESEGLRAE
-189 LARLQSALEAFSSNE
+189 LASLQSALDAFR
-204 DAISEQLNAAEAQLQ
+204 AQGGAVAEQLSATEAQLQ
-219 QALDEQQQWEHLAE
+219 QALDDQQQWEQLAT
-233 AAEADKVALS
+233 AVEADKVALA
-243 AQLEALQ
+243 AQMQALQ
-250 SAAAR
+250 NAAAR
-255 QPSAVSAGLLQAAK
+255 QPAAVSAGLLQAAR

-274 IELDEASTRQ
+274 IELDEAATRQ

-297 DTQTLRH
+297 DTQTLRY

-344 KRANTDV
+344 KRANKDV
-351 AGKVP
+351 AGKLP

-361 CRDFQPSADA
+361 CRDFQPSEESELKAQ
-371 EVKSNGWGPQGEY
+371 GWGSAGEF

-413 RRENLSGPLERWYSP
+413 RSDNLAGPLERWYSA
-428 EGLKALARQDLDLA
+428 EGLKALSRQDVDLA
-442 DQQLRRESFSF
+442 QAKLRQELFSF

-490 KTCVALIYR
+490 KTCIALIYR

-541 GIKELGEREVETDT
+541 GIKELGEREAESDT

-566 QRLLLGNEEDNPTVD
+566 QRLLLGSEEEKPTVD

-598 RELSD
+598 RELSE

-636 ALHTVRIFGQPVF
+636 ALHTVMIFGQPVF

-666 PPIRISTEL
+666 PPIRINTEL
-675 SSEGIGWAVGEEV
+675 SSEGIAWAAGEEV
-688 KIYDPS
+688 KFYDPT
-694 TTQIEKFTTPDALRF
+694 TTQIDKFMTPDELRF

-720 EPFNQVVCEALA
+720 ESFNRVVCDALA

-747 ASDAHADLVVMLLKE
+747 VSDAHADLVVMLLKE
-762 AFQERYGSVANDA
+762 AFQQRYGSVPDDA

-781 ASDKP
+781 DSDKP
-786 KELIRRYKN
+786 KQLIRRFKN

-844 AIDKTHLRIFDAV
+844 AIDKTHFRIFDAV

-863 ENFTDMKP
+863 KNFTDMKP

-876 TITFGQLIQ
+876 NISFSQLFQ

-892 EESELVREQLIAK
+892 EESELVRQQLIAK

-914 ENHAAQFRLL
+914 ENQTAQFRLL

-929 ADFIRRLQQ
+929 AAFINRLQQ
-938 LPIQEAS
+938 LPINEAR

-950 IHGLA
+950 ISGLA

-962 DGPAQPQLLS
+962 EEPAKPQFLS
-972 EHHDELRS
+972 EHDDALRS

-986 EATRPQDYLDG
+986 EATRPEDYLDG
-997 FSAFVREAGNDLR
+997 FSAFVRDSGNDLPALTTVLQRPWELTRKDLR
-1010 ELRLALD
+1010 ELRLVLD

-1023 ATLATAWRETTNQDM
+1023 ATLATAWRETTNQAM

-1046 RQAALGDA
+1046 RQAALGDP
-1054 LVPYEQ
+1054 LVPYDQ
-1060 RVEKALQRILA
+1060 RVDKALQRILA
-1071 TRSWT
+1071 SRSWT

-1102 DDALLFR
+1102 DDLLFFK

-1118 NKLFG
+1118 NRMFG
-1123 SELDQVL
+1123 GELDGVL
-1130 HQFQCQVWAA
+1130 REFKREVWAA

>member
-1 MLGLTVLL
+1 MG
-9 GMKFRALRLRYRD
+9 GD
-22 VRVGSRYPRW
+22 VVS
-32 HLPWQL
+32 
-38 LDDMTVNFSHLRS
+38 TNFVHLRS
-51 YDEQLFRLGLL
+51 YDEQLFRLGSL

-80 LGERLAQQMASR
+80 LGERLAQQVASR

-97 SIQESQLAL
+97 SAQETQLAL
-106 LRRLEFEGLIDR
+106 IRRLEFDGLIER
-118 DVACLFHDLRITG
+118 EVSALFHDLRSKG
-131 NEATHG
+131 NDATHG
-137 LQGDYASALSTLKI
+137 LYGDHASALSTLKI

-159 HRTFGDPEFRCG
+159 HRTFSDAEFSSG

-176 QPPVDESVELKQE
+176 QPPADESEGLRAE
-189 LARLQSALEAFSSNE
+189 LASLQSALDAFR
-204 DAISEQLNAAEAQLQ
+204 AQGGAVAEQLNATEAQLQ
-219 QALDEQQQWEHLAE
+219 QALDDQQQWEQLAT
-233 AAEADKVALS
+233 AVEADKVALA
-243 AQLEALQ
+243 AQLQALQ
-250 SAAAR
+250 NAAAR
-255 QPSAVSAGLLQAAK
+255 QPAAVSAGLLQAAR

-274 IELDEASTRQ
+274 IELDEAATRQ

-297 DTQTLRH
+297 DTQTLRY

-344 KRANTDV
+344 KRANKDV
-351 AGKVP
+351 AGKLP

-361 CRDFQPSADA
+361 CRDFQPSEETELKAQ
-371 EVKSNGWGPQGEY
+371 GWGSAGEF

-413 RRENLSGPLERWYSP
+413 RSDNLAGPLERWYSA
-428 EGLKALARQDLDLA
+428 EGLKALSRQDVDLA
-442 DQQLRRESFSF
+442 QAKLRQELFSF

-490 KTCVALIYR
+490 KTCIALIYR

-541 GIKELGEREVETDT
+541 GIKELGEREAESDT

-566 QRLLLGNEEDNPTVD
+566 QRLLLGSEEEKPTVD

-598 RELSD
+598 RELSEL
-603 RELRFRDFNDYVSK
+603 ELRFRDFNDYVSK
-617 YRKVIEMFD
+617 YRRVIEMFD

-636 ALHTVRIFGQPVF
+636 ALHTVSIFGKPVF

-666 PPIRISTEL
+666 PPIRINTEL
-675 SSEGIGWAVGEEV
+675 SSEGIGWAAGEEV
-688 KIYDPS
+688 KIYDPN
-694 TTQIEKFTTPDALRF
+694 TTQIDQFTTPDELRF

-720 EPFNQVVCEALA
+720 DSFNQVVCEALA

-747 ASDAHADLVVMLLKE
+747 VSDPHADLVVMLLKE
-762 AFQERYGSVANDA
+762 AFQQRYGSVPDDA

-781 ASDKP
+781 DSDKP
-786 KELIRRYKN
+786 KQLIRRFKN

-844 AIDKTHLRIFDAV
+844 AIDKTHFRIFDAV

-863 ENFTDMKP
+863 KNFTDMKP

-876 TITFGQLIQ
+876 NISFSQLFQ

-914 ENHAAQFRLL
+914 ENQTAQFRLL

-929 ADFIRRLQQ
+929 ADFINRLQQ
-938 LPIQEAS
+938 LPITEAR

-950 IHGLA
+950 ISGLA

-962 DGPAQPQLLS
+962 DEPAKPQFLS
-972 EHHDELRS
+972 EHDDALRS

-986 EATRPQDYLDG
+986 EATRPEDYLDG
-997 FSAFVREAGNDLR
+997 FSAFVRDSGNDLPALTTVLQRPWELTRKDLR
-1010 ELRLALD
+1010 ELRLVLD

-1023 ATLATAWRETTNQDM
+1023 ATLATAWRETTNQAM

-1046 RQAALGDA
+1046 RQAALGDP
-1054 LVPYEQ
+1054 LVPYDQ
-1060 RVEKALQRILA
+1060 RVDKALQRILA
-1071 TRSWT
+1071 SRSWT

-1102 DDALLFR
+1102 DDLLFFK

-1118 NKLFG
+1118 NRMFG
-1123 SELDQVL
+1123 GELDGVL
-1130 HQFQCQVWAA
+1130 REFKREVWAA

>member
-1 MLGLTVLL
+1 MST
-9 GMKFRALRLRYRD
+9 
-22 VRVGSRYPRW
+22 
-32 HLPWQL
+32 
-38 LDDMTVNFSHLRS
+38 NFSQLRR
-51 YDEQLFRLGLL
+51 YDEQLFRLGVL

-80 LGERLAQQMASR
+80 LGERLAQQVASR

-97 SIQESQLAL
+97 SLEESQLAL
-106 LRRLEFEGLIDR
+106 IRRLELDGLIER
-118 DVACLFHDLRITG
+118 EVAVLFHDLRKNG
-131 NEATHG
+131 NAATHG
-137 LQGDYASALSTLKI
+137 LQGDHASALSTLKI

-159 HRTFGDPEFRCG
+159 HRSFGDAEFRSG

-176 QPPVDESVELKQE
+176 QPPVDDSEELKQE
-189 LARLQSALEAFSSNE
+189 LERLQAALEAYRANE
-204 DAISEQLNAAEAQLQ
+204 GAVSEQLSVAEAQLQ
-219 QALDEQQQWEHLAE
+219 QALGEQQQWEQLAE
-233 AAEADKVALS
+233 QVEADKAALA
-243 AQLEALQ
+243 AQLQALQ
-250 SAAAR
+250 SAAAQ
-255 QPSAVSAGLLQAAK
+255 QPAAVATGLRQAARA
-269 KAAGS
+269 AAGA
-274 IELDEASTRQ
+274 IELDEAATRQ

-297 DTQTLRH
+297 DTQTLRYAA
-304 GKGARPQKNR
+304 GTRPQKNR

-329 YVLFVGLTPYAAVEA
+329 YVLFVGLTAIAAVEA
-344 KRANTDV
+344 KRANKDV
-351 AGKVP
+351 AGVLL
-356 QAERY
+356 QAQRY
-361 CRDFQPSADA
+361 CRDFQPSAETETD
-371 EVKSNGWGPQGEY
+371 SGSWGPAGEY

-392 NGRPFLNQLRTKSG
+392 NGRPFLRQLRTRSG

-413 RRENLSGPLERWYSP
+413 RAENLAGPLDGWYSP
-428 EGLKALARQDLDLA
+428 EGLQALARQNVA
-442 DQQLRRESFSF
+442 EAEEQLRREGFSY

-465 EATEAAIAAGQRE
+465 EATEAAIGDGQRE
-478 IMLAM
+478 ILLAM

-541 GIKELGEREVETDT
+541 GIKELWERDTESDT
-555 RVHIATVQAMV
+555 RVQIATVQAMV
-566 QRLLLGNEEDNPTVD
+566 QRLLLGSEDDKPTVD

-603 RELRFRDFNDYVSK
+603 RELAFRDFNDYVSK
-617 YRKVIEMFD
+617 YRRVLELFD

-636 ALHTVRIFGQPVF
+636 ALHTVEIFGQPVF
-649 VYSYREAVVDGF
+649 VYSYREAVVDGY

-666 PPIRISTEL
+666 PPIRISTKL
-675 SSEGIGWAVGEEV
+675 STEGIEWAAGEEV
-688 KIYDPS
+688 TLFDPA
-694 TTQIEKFTTPDALRF
+694 TAEIERFTTPDQLRF
-709 EVEAFNRKVIT
+709 EVEAFNRKVLT
-720 EPFNQVVCEALA
+720 ESFNREVCKALA
-732 DELDPFSPYK
+732 DELDPFSAQK
-742 TLIFC
+742 TLIF
-747 ASDAHADLVVMLLKE
+747 AVSDPHADLVVMLLKE
-762 AFQERYGSVANDA
+762 AFSERYGPIADDA

-795 EAFPNVAVT
+795 ESFPNVAVT

-831 YDQMIGRATRLCD
+831 YDQMIGRATRLCE
-844 AIDKTHLRIFDAV
+844 AIGKDNFRIFDAV

-863 ENFTDMKP
+863 QSFTAMQP

-876 TITFGQLIQ
+876 KFSFQQLLG
-885 ELETTEG
+885 ELESTCD
-892 EESELVREQLIAK
+892 EEAVLVREQLVAK
-905 LRRKQQRLS
+905 LRRKQRHLS
-914 ENHAAQFRLL
+914 ENNAARFRLL

-929 ADFIRRLQQ
+929 PEFIQRLQK
-938 LPIQEAS
+938 LPIAEAR
-945 RWLGT
+945 RWLASIPELG
-950 IHGLA
+950 
-955 ELLDQQW
+955 ELLDEQW
-962 DGPAQPQLLS
+962 KGPAQPQFLS
-972 EHHDELRS
+972 AHDDELRA

-986 EATRPQDYLDG
+986 EAKRPEDYLEG
-997 FSAFVREAGNDLR
+997 FTAYVRDPGNKLPALTTVLQRPWELTRADLR
-1010 ELRLALD
+1010 ALRLALD
-1017 QRGYNE
+1017 ARGYSE
-1023 ATLATAWRETTNQDM
+1023 TTLATAWRETTNQDM

-1046 RQAALGDA
+1046 RQAALGDP

-1071 TRSWT
+1071 SKPWT

-1087 NQTKAITIVDREALD
+1087 NQTKAFTIVDREAFD
-1102 DDALLFR
+1102 DDALYFK

-1118 NKLFG
+1118 DKLFG
-1123 SELDQVL
+1123 GELEQVL
-1130 HQFQCQVWAA
+1130 HRFNEAVWEAA

>member
-1 MLGLTVLL
+1 MST
-9 GMKFRALRLRYRD
+9 
-22 VRVGSRYPRW
+22 
-32 HLPWQL
+32 
-38 LDDMTVNFSHLRS
+38 NFVHLRS
-51 YDEQLFRLGLL
+51 YDEQLFRLGSL

-80 LGERLAQQMASR
+80 LGERLAQQVASR

-97 SIQESQLAL
+97 SAQETQLAL
-106 LRRLEFEGLIDR
+106 IRRLEFDGLIER
-118 DVACLFHDLRITG
+118 EVSALFHDLRSKG
-131 NEATHG
+131 NDATHG
-137 LQGDYASALSTLKI
+137 LYGDHASALSTLKI

-159 HRTFGDPEFRCG
+159 HRTFSDAEFSSG

-176 QPPVDESVELKQE
+176 QPPADESEGLRAE
-189 LARLQSALEAFSSNE
+189 LASLQSALDAFR
-204 DAISEQLNAAEAQLQ
+204 AQGGAVAEQLSATEAQLQ
-219 QALDEQQQWEHLAE
+219 QALDDQQQWEHLAT
-233 AAEADKVALS
+233 AVEADKVALA
-243 AQLEALQ
+243 AQLQALQ
-250 SAAAR
+250 NAAAR
-255 QPSAVSAGLLQAAK
+255 QPAAVSAGLLQAAR

-274 IELDEASTRQ
+274 IELDEAATRQ

-297 DTQTLRH
+297 DTQTLRY

-344 KRANTDV
+344 KRANKDV
-351 AGKVP
+351 AGKLP

-361 CRDFQPSADA
+361 CRDFQPSEESELKAQ
-371 EVKSNGWGPQGEY
+371 GWGSAGEF

-413 RRENLSGPLERWYSP
+413 RSDNLAGPLERWYSA
-428 EGLKALARQDLDLA
+428 EGLKALSRQDVDLA
-442 DQQLRRESFSF
+442 QAKLRQELFSF

-490 KTCVALIYR
+490 KTCIALIYR

-541 GIKELGEREVETDT
+541 GIKELGEREAESDT

-566 QRLLLGNEEDNPTVD
+566 QRLLLGSEEEKPTVD

-598 RELSD
+598 RELSEL
-603 RELRFRDFNDYVSK
+603 ELRFRDFNDYVSK
-617 YRKVIEMFD
+617 YRRVIEMFD

-636 ALHTVRIFGQPVF
+636 ALHTVSIFGKPVF

-666 PPIRISTEL
+666 PPIRINTDL
-675 SSEGIGWAVGEEV
+675 SSEGIAWAAGEEV
-688 KIYDPS
+688 KIYDPT
-694 TTQIEKFTTPDALRF
+694 TTQIDKFMTPDELRF
-709 EVEAFNRKVIT
+709 EVEAFNRNVIT

-747 ASDAHADLVVMLLKE
+747 VSDAHADLVVMLLKE
-762 AFQERYGSVANDA
+762 AFQQRYGSVPDDA

-781 ASDKP
+781 DSDKP
-786 KELIRRYKN
+786 KQLIRRFKN

-844 AIDKTHLRIFDAV
+844 AIDKTHFRIFDAV

-863 ENFTDMKP
+863 KNFTDMKP

-876 TITFGQLIQ
+876 NISFSQLFQ

-892 EESELVREQLIAK
+892 EESELVRQQLIAK

-914 ENHAAQFRLL
+914 ENQTAQFRLL

-929 ADFIRRLQQ
+929 AAFINRLQQ
-938 LPIQEAS
+938 LPINEAR

-950 IHGLA
+950 IPGLA

-962 DGPAQPQLLS
+962 DGPARPQFLS
-972 EHHDELRS
+972 EHDDALRS

-986 EATRPQDYLDG
+986 EATRPEDYLDG
-997 FSAFVREAGNDLR
+997 FSAFVRDSGNDLPALTTVLQRPWELTRKDLR

-1023 ATLATAWRETTNQDM
+1023 ATLATAWRETTNQAM

-1046 RQAALGDA
+1046 RQAALGDP
-1054 LVPYEQ
+1054 LVPYDQ
-1060 RVEKALQRILA
+1060 RVDKALQRILA
-1071 TRSWT
+1071 SRSWT

-1102 DDALLFR
+1102 DDLLFFK

-1118 NKLFG
+1118 NRMFG
-1123 SELDQVL
+1123 GELDGVL
-1130 HQFQCQVWAA
+1130 REFKREVWAA